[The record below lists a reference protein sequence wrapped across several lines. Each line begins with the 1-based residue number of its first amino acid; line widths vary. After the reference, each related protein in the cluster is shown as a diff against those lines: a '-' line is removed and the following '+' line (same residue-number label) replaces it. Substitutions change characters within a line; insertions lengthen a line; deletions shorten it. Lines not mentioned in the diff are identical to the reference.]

1 MTLLTNDRLMALSR
15 INRWGGWVKWD
26 YSVLMHTVIGAERL
40 QREGLPH
47 KPFLLHDFEESEFS
61 DVISPTKDLIPPG
74 SVYYTRV
81 ARFNQRLYEETGMR
95 PDGGEMDVDMAHAEH
110 LSVASK
116 GDPLSY
122 AGRPVSERVDDLYR
136 GILLME
142 DRHVHEVW
150 IAAWWELWNAK

>member
-47 KPFLLHDFEESEFS
+47 KPFLLHDFEESEFG

-74 SVYYTRV
+74 SVYHTRV
-81 ARFNQRLYEETGMR
+81 ARFNQRLFEETGVA
-95 PDGGEMDVDMAHAEH
+95 PEGGQMDVDMAHAEH
-110 LSVASK
+110 LSVAIK

-122 AGRPVSERVDDLYR
+122 AGRPVSERVGDLRDSIEILR
-136 GILLME
+136 G
-142 DRHVHEVW
+142 DFNHESCVG
-150 IAAWWELWNAK
+150 AWWDLWNKK